1 MLLFVNYYDVV
12 FLSLSQDRI
21 TQMEETHHSTNE
33 ELQATLQELTDL
45 QDQLAALQDDNKQ
58 LLQQKAVLF
67 ESLCEQ
73 TERLEDSKQQVQQLR
88 QLLIK
93 EEADRPKL
101 QERELMLQDLIKVGG
116 GIRGNGLR
124 YEYMRLFR

>member
-1 MLLFVNYYDVV
+1 
-12 FLSLSQDRI
+12 
-21 TQMEETHHSTNE
+21 MEETHHSTNE

-101 QERELMLQDLIKVGG
+101 QERELMLQDLIKV
-116 GIRGNGLR
+116 RGRAEGVQRDGN
-124 YEYMRLFR
+124 

>member
-1 MLLFVNYYDVV
+1 
-12 FLSLSQDRI
+12 
-21 TQMEETHHSTNE
+21 MEETHHSTNE

-45 QDQLAALQDDNKQ
+45 QDQLSAVQDDNKQ

-73 TERLEDSKQQVQQLR
+73 TERLEDAKQQVQQLR

-101 QERELMLQDLIKVGG
+101 QERELMLQDLIKVSGG
-116 GIRGNGLR
+116 DGEGGRNEEGLSVMGWAVTFLNVPDD
-124 YEYMRLFR
+124 ENVSI